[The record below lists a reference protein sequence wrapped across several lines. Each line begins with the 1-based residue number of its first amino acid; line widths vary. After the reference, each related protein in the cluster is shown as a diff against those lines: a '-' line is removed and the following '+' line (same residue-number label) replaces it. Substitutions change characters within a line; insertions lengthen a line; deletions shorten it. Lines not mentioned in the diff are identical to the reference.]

1 MMSLWIDQKYINLI
15 SVRLEQFKQKDR
27 ELFNFRCPVCGDSQ
41 RSKIKA
47 RGWIFNKKGKYRFYC
62 HNCSASMTF
71 SNFLKSLDVVLHQ
84 EYMKDMFIENNL
96 DNPLPLSKPDITK
109 IEVPKYKID
118 SPLKNLTKISSLAW
132 DHPVKKYVMSRKIP
146 SNVQYKIFF
155 CPKFRSWV
163 NTFIPDKFADI
174 EKDEPRLILP
184 FLDREKNFYGCQGRS
199 FSKTGNIYITVLLD
213 EDKPKVFGLDTVDF
227 SKHIYVFEGPIDS
240 MFIENSIAMC
250 GSDLSGSLDLNKK
263 KCTVIFDN
271 EPRSPQTVKKIDK
284 YIALGYN
291 VCFWPDRVTGKDVN
305 EMILNGH
312 DAEELKII
320 IDKNSY
326 SDIEAKLQL
335 QMWRKC

>member
-1 MMSLWIDQKYINLI
+1 MSLWIDQKYINLI
-15 SVRLEQFKQKDR
+15 SIRLEQFKQKDR

-84 EYMKDMFIENNL
+84 EYMKDVFIENNL

-199 FSKTGNIYITVLLD
+199 FSKTGNRYITVLLD
-213 EDKPKVFGLDTVDF
+213 EDKPKVFGLDTVEF
-227 SKHIYVFEGPIDS
+227 S
-240 MFIENSIAMC
+240 
-250 GSDLSGSLDLNKK
+250 
-263 KCTVIFDN
+263 
-271 EPRSPQTVKKIDK
+271 
-284 YIALGYN
+284 
-291 VCFWPDRVTGKDVN
+291 
-305 EMILNGH
+305 
-312 DAEELKII
+312 
-320 IDKNSY
+320 
-326 SDIEAKLQL
+326 
-335 QMWRKC
+335 

>member
-84 EYMKDMFIENNL
+84 EYMKDVFIENNL

-132 DHPVKKYVMSRKIP
+132 FVAEVKSFPMH
-146 SNVQYKIFF
+146 
-155 CPKFRSWV
+155 
-163 NTFIPDKFADI
+163 TTAAL
-174 EKDEPRLILP
+174 LI
-184 FLDREKNFYGCQGRS
+184 
-199 FSKTGNIYITVLLD
+199 
-213 EDKPKVFGLDTVDF
+213 
-227 SKHIYVFEGPIDS
+227 VFE
-240 MFIENSIAMC
+240 
-250 GSDLSGSLDLNKK
+250 
-263 KCTVIFDN
+263 
-271 EPRSPQTVKKIDK
+271 
-284 YIALGYN
+284 
-291 VCFWPDRVTGKDVN
+291 
-305 EMILNGH
+305 
-312 DAEELKII
+312 
-320 IDKNSY
+320 
-326 SDIEAKLQL
+326 
-335 QMWRKC
+335 

>member
-1 MMSLWIDQKYINLI
+1 MSLWIDQKYINLVSI
-15 SVRLEQFKQKDR
+15 RLDQFKQKAN

-41 RSKIKA
+41 RSKIKS

-62 HNCSASMTF
+62 HNCAASMTF
-71 SNFLKSLDVVLHQ
+71 SNFLKSLDAVLHQ
-84 EYMKDMFIENNL
+84 EYIKDVFIENNL
-96 DNPLPLSKPDITK
+96 DNPLPLSRPNITK

-118 SPLKNLTKISSLAW
+118 SPLKNLIKISSLDW

-146 SNVQYKIFF
+146 SNIHYKIFF

-163 NTFIPDKFADI
+163 NTFIPNKFADI

-184 FLDREKNFYGCQGRS
+184 FLDREKNFFGCQGRS
-199 FSKTGNIYITVLLD
+199 FNNTSSKYITIILD

-250 GSDLSGSLDLNKK
+250 GSDLSRSLDLNKK
-263 KCTVIFDN
+263 KCTIIFDN
-271 EPRSPQTVKKIDK
+271 ERRSLQIIKKIDK
-284 YIALGYN
+284 YITLGYN
-291 VCFWPDRVTGKDVN
+291 MCFWPERINGKDIN